1 METSL
6 VVANSGT
13 ELVAVQDM
21 LQLVTFILGDE
32 EYCVDVLKV
41 REIIR
46 IPDIT
51 RVPNTQFYVE
61 GVINLR
67 GKVIPVIALRK
78 RFGLEEQQHDAR
90 TRIIVME
97 LDGELI
103 GFLVDA
109 VSEVIRVLPD
119 DIQPPPAVAVS
130 DDQQE
135 CMAGVIHRDERLII
149 VLDLEKIATPD
160 AFVA

>member
-6 VVANSGT
+6 VVTTGGK
-13 ELVAVQDM
+13 ELVASQDM
-21 LQLVTFILGDE
+21 LQLVTFTLGDE
-32 EYCVDVLKV
+32 EYCVDVLMV

-78 RFGLEEQQHDAR
+78 RFGLDEMEYDGR

-97 LDGELI
+97 IDGDLI

-109 VSEVIRVLPD
+109 VSEVIRVFPD
-119 DIQPPPAVAVS
+119 EIQPPPAVAAS
-130 DDQQE
+130 GDQQE
-135 CMAGVIHRDERLII
+135 CMSGVIQRDERLII
-149 VLDLEKIATPD
+149 VLDLGKIATPD

>member
-1 METSL
+1 METAL
-6 VVANSGT
+6 VVSSGKNET
-13 ELVAVQDM
+13 VAAQEM
-21 LQLVTFILGDE
+21 LQLVTFTLGDE

-46 IPDIT
+46 IPGVT

-67 GKVIPVIALRK
+67 GKVIPVLTLRR
-78 RFGLEEQQHDAR
+78 RFGLEDQPHDGR
-90 TRIIVME
+90 SRIIVME
-97 LDGELI
+97 LDGELV

-109 VSEVIRVLPD
+109 VSEVIRVFPD
-119 DIQPPPAVAVS
+119 EIQPPPSVAAS
-130 DDQQE
+130 GDQQE
-135 CMAGVIHRDERLII
+135 CMAGVIQRDERLII